1 MLTSLILGTEFEY
14 VMKLTAEMLKKFQS
28 FITSS
33 RYVILFRQN
42 FCQFKKMKSLK
53 IIFLLFLSPGD
64 CAKGD
69 VNSTRF
75 GNKTNLG
82 EFDDFE
88 FFKKFKVD
96 PTEKQQAFIK
106 DRAGRLKKLDMGMFS
121 ANI

>member
-1 MLTSLILGTEFEY
+1 MRGS
-14 VMKLTAEMLKKFQS
+14 
-28 FITSS
+28 
-33 RYVILFRQN
+33 
-42 FCQFKKMKSLK
+42 K
-53 IIFLLFLSPGD
+53 IVFFIFLSFGD

-75 GNKTNLG
+75 GDGNTEFD

-106 DRAGRLKKLDMGMFS
+106 DRAGRLKKLDMGMVS
-121 ANI
+121 ANTAH

>member
-1 MLTSLILGTEFEY
+1 
-14 VMKLTAEMLKKFQS
+14 
-28 FITSS
+28 
-33 RYVILFRQN
+33 
-42 FCQFKKMKSLK
+42 MKSLR
-53 IIFLLFLSPGD
+53 IICLLFLSPGD

-75 GNKTNLG
+75 GNKTKLE

>member
-1 MLTSLILGTEFEY
+1 
-14 VMKLTAEMLKKFQS
+14 
-28 FITSS
+28 
-33 RYVILFRQN
+33 
-42 FCQFKKMKSLK
+42 MKSLK

-75 GNKTNLG
+75 GNKTEE

-121 ANI
+121 ANISHCNIRCSVTCHKLAEPV

>member
-1 MLTSLILGTEFEY
+1 
-14 VMKLTAEMLKKFQS
+14 
-28 FITSS
+28 
-33 RYVILFRQN
+33 
-42 FCQFKKMKSLK
+42 MKSRK
-53 IIFLLFLSPGD
+53 IIFLLFLSLVD
-64 CAKGD
+64 CVPGD

-75 GNKTNLG
+75 GNKTQFE

-121 ANI
+121 ANVRYRCACVPKCGILTIS

>member
-1 MLTSLILGTEFEY
+1 MRGS
-14 VMKLTAEMLKKFQS
+14 
-28 FITSS
+28 
-33 RYVILFRQN
+33 
-42 FCQFKKMKSLK
+42 K
-53 IIFLLFLSPGD
+53 IIVLIFLSFGD

-75 GNKTNLG
+75 GNGTTQFE

-106 DRAGRLKKLDMGMFS
+106 DRAGRLKKLDMGTVS
-121 ANI
+121 AWNAMSQ